1 MCHGCL
7 RLLSMRTAVLQV
19 VEYVMERLGLPSAEL
34 RNRQGVSLLMLAA
47 QAGQTAVLQLMLVRA
62 S

>member
-1 MCHGCL
+1 
-7 RLLSMRTAVLQV
+7 MRTAVLQV

-47 QAGQTAVLQLMLVRA
+47 QAGQAAVLQLMLVRA

>member
-1 MCHGCL
+1 M
-7 RLLSMRTAVLQV
+7 LQV
-19 VEYVMERLGLPSAEL
+19 VEFVMERLAWPSAE
-34 RNRQGVSLLMLAA
+34 RCNRQGVSLLMLAA